1 MQKTN
6 STWSLN
12 DNKLSKD
19 YVFPD
24 FKSALVFV
32 NKVGEIAEELG
43 HHPEIYFTYGKV
55 TITTTSHDAGNKI
68 TAKDEGL
75 IERVDLID

>member
-1 MQKTN
+1 MQQTN
-6 STWSLN
+6 PTWILD

-19 YVFPD
+19 FTFPD

-32 NKVGEIAEELG
+32 NKVGEIAENLG
-43 HHPEIYFTYGKV
+43 HHPEIYLTYGKV

-68 TAKDEGL
+68 TPKDEEL
-75 IERVDLID
+75 VERVDLIG